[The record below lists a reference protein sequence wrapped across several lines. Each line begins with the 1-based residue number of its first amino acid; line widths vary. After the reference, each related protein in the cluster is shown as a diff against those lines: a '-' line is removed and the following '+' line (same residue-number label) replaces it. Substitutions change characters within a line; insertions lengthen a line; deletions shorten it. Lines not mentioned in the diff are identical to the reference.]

1 MGGATLTASE
11 VQALIYGGLPVAEES
26 GLEIQ
31 SVDGE
36 SAWVRQPFQANQI
49 RPGGTLS
56 GPTMMALADAAMY
69 AAILGALGPEKMALT
84 QDLHIRFLR
93 PPKAE
98 ALLCHCQIVQL
109 GRRSI
114 ILEARLYS
122 ESAPTKAVALVTG
135 SYINPMG

>member
-1 MGGATLTASE
+1 MATEAKLSAQE
-11 VQALIYGGLPVAEES
+11 VQALIYGGLPVAEET
-26 GLEIQ
+26 GIEIQ
-31 SVDGE
+31 QVDGR
-36 SAWVRQPFQANQI
+36 SAWVRQPFRENQI

-56 GPTMMALADAAMY
+56 GPTMMGLADAAMY

-98 ALLCHCQIVQL
+98 DLLCHCEIVQL

-122 ESAPTKAVALVTG
+122 ASALDKPVAFVTG
-135 SYINPMG
+135 NYINPT

>member
-1 MGGATLTASE
+1 VSQAKLSASQ
-11 VQALIYGGLPVAEES
+11 VQTLIYGGLPVARES
-26 GLEIQ
+26 GLEITR
-31 SVDGE
+31 VDGT
-36 SAWVRQPFQANQI
+36 SAWVRQPFLENQI

-98 ALLCHCQIVQL
+98 ALLCHCEIVQL

-122 ESAPTKAVALVTG
+122 ESEPNKAVAFVTG
-135 SYINPMG
+135 NYINPL